1 MYLGRLALLGLEVRK
16 QSQPTIMIVSNRLV
30 LVAAVALAIVDFAGG
45 ATTRNRNSNI
55 KKKSLCDRLHPEE
68 LPQECICREAGN
80 LHVVVDCIKPFNS
93 TYFNDTIGM
102 SMDIDIC
109 NENGSS
115 VTVDVTEKKHHID
128 FPIEAI
134 RAGEEKNIPIPGLS
148 IIVPAIGSFGVDAT
162 VLILGNP
169 DHLTMKIGL
178 NACLS
183 AGHHREI
190 CASSIPGLNAIFP
203 FYFINGTYSF
213 GHVCDKSVENFVA
226 VENEAEAIER

>member
-1 MYLGRLALLGLEVRK
+1 MTSSQLA
-16 QSQPTIMIVSNRLV
+16 TIVLFLV
-30 LVAAVALAIVDFAGG
+30 VAVASMGITDG
-45 ATTRNRNSNI
+45 ATTRNSASK

-93 TYFNDTIGM
+93 TFFNDTIGM

-109 NENGSS
+109 NESGSS
-115 VTVDVTEKKHHID
+115 VTVDVTEKNHHID

-162 VLILGNP
+162 VLIAGNP
-169 DHLTMKIGL
+169 DHLTMKTGL

-190 CASSIPGLNAIFP
+190 CASSIPGLNTIFP

-213 GHVCDKSVENFVA
+213 GHVCDTD
-226 VENEAEAIER
+226 NEHFEQIGDETQAIVR

>member
-1 MYLGRLALLGLEVRK
+1 MTSSQLA
-16 QSQPTIMIVSNRLV
+16 TIVLFLV
-30 LVAAVALAIVDFAGG
+30 VAVASMGITDG
-45 ATTRNRNSNI
+45 ATTRNSASK

-93 TYFNDTIGM
+93 TFFNDTIGM

-109 NENGSS
+109 NESGSS
-115 VTVDVTEKKHHID
+115 VTVDVTEKNHHID

-162 VLILGNP
+162 VLIAGNP

-190 CASSIPGLNAIFP
+190 CASSIPGLNTIFP

-213 GHVCDKSVENFVA
+213 GHVCDTD
-226 VENEAEAIER
+226 NEHFEQIGDEAQAIVR

>member
-1 MYLGRLALLGLEVRK
+1 MTSSQLA
-16 QSQPTIMIVSNRLV
+16 TIVLFLV
-30 LVAAVALAIVDFAGG
+30 VAVASMGITDG
-45 ATTRNRNSNI
+45 ATTRNSASK

-93 TYFNDTIGM
+93 TFFNDTIGM

-109 NENGSS
+109 NESGSS
-115 VTVDVTEKKHHID
+115 VTVDVTEKNHHID

-162 VLILGNP
+162 VLIAGNP

-190 CASSIPGLNAIFP
+190 CASSIPGLNTIFP

-213 GHVCDKSVENFVA
+213 GHVCDTD
-226 VENEAEAIER
+226 NEHFEQIGDETQAIVR

>member
-1 MYLGRLALLGLEVRK
+1 MMSSQLATTV
-16 QSQPTIMIVSNRLV
+16 LV
-30 LVAAVALAIVDFAGG
+30 LVVAIASMSIADG
-45 ATTRNRNSNI
+45 ATTRNSPSK

-93 TYFNDTIGM
+93 TFFNDTIGM

-109 NENGSS
+109 NESGSS
-115 VTVDVTEKKHHID
+115 VTIDVTEKNHHND

-148 IIVPAIGSFGVDAT
+148 IIMPAIGSFGVDAT
-162 VLILGNP
+162 VLIAGNP
-169 DHLTMKIGL
+169 DNLTMKIGL

-190 CASSIPGLNAIFP
+190 CASSIPGLNTIFP

-213 GHVCDKSVENFVA
+213 GHVCDAGDGHFEQIGD
-226 VENEAEAIER
+226 EAQAIER

>member
-1 MYLGRLALLGLEVRK
+1 MPSSNLWGKSE
-16 QSQPTIMIVSNRLV
+16 QQTEMISSQLVAIV
-30 LVAAVALAIVDFAGG
+30 LVATVAIASMGIVDG
-45 ATTRNRNSNI
+45 APTRTRLSEK
-55 KKKSLCDRLHPEE
+55 KKKSLCDRLHPKE
-68 LPQECICREAGN
+68 LPRECICREAGN

-93 TYFNDTIGM
+93 TFFNDTIGM

-109 NENGSS
+109 NESGSS
-115 VTVDVTEKKHHID
+115 VTLDVTEKNHNID

-148 IIVPAIGSFGVDAT
+148 IIVPPIGSFGVDAT
-162 VLILGNP
+162 VLIAGNP
-169 DHLTMKIGL
+169 DHLTLKVGL

-190 CASSIPGLNAIFP
+190 CASSIPGLNTILP

-213 GHVCDKSVENFVA
+213 GHVCDAGGVDFVGMGNGA
-226 VENEAEAIER
+226 DAIE

>member
-1 MYLGRLALLGLEVRK
+1 MPSYDKE
-16 QSQPTIMIVSNRLV
+16 IMIASNRLV
-30 LVAAVALAIVDFAGG
+30 LVAAVASAIVDFAGG
-45 ATTRNRNSNI
+45 ATTRNRSS
-55 KKKSLCDRLHPEE
+55 KKSLCDRLHPEE

-115 VTVDVTEKKHHID
+115 VTVDVTEKNHHID

-162 VLILGNP
+162 VLIAGNP

-190 CASSIPGLNAIFP
+190 CASSIPGLNTIFP

-213 GHVCDKSVENFVA
+213 GHVCDAAGNKHFVQIGD
-226 VENEAEAIER
+226 EAQATT

>member
-1 MYLGRLALLGLEVRK
+1 
-16 QSQPTIMIVSNRLV
+16 MIVSNGLTPIV
-30 LVAAVALAIVDFAGG
+30 LVAAVALAIVDFASG
-45 ATTRNRNSNI
+45 ATTRNRISNI
-55 KKKSLCDRLHPEE
+55 PVEKKKKSLCDRLHPEE
-68 LPQECICREAGN
+68 LPQECICRESAGN

-109 NENGSS
+109 NEQGSS
-115 VTVDVTEKKHHID
+115 VAIDVTEKNHHID

-148 IIVPAIGSFGVDAT
+148 VIVPAVGSFGVDAT
-162 VLILGNP
+162 VLIVGNP
-169 DHLTMKIGL
+169 DQLTMKIGL

-226 VENEAEAIER
+226 TENEVEAIDR